1 MSLLYWL
8 ESIRNPVLDSVMS
21 VITEIGGEAVF
32 MIVALAIYWCI
43 SKKEGYYLLIV
54 GFVGTIL
61 SQFLKLFFQIP
72 RPWVKDPKFTTVGS
86 AREGATGYSFPSG
99 HTQNVVGTF
108 GGVARWQKQVW
119 LRIVCIVLIALT
131 AFSRMYLGV
140 HTPMDVG
147 FSFLI
152 TAALVFLLYPI
163 VKKVA
168 GNPKGMYLLLGVMSV
183 FSLAFILYAGLND
196 FHPISTDAKGIEEE
210 LACISEGLK
219 NGYSML
225 GALLGFAVGYTIDL
239 KYIRFEEKAV
249 WWVQIVKVVV
259 GMGLLLG
266 IKEGLKTVFNAVGF
280 TWLGSNI
287 FRYFAIVL
295 FASAIWPM
303 IFSRF
308 TKGRKT
314 H

>member
-86 AREGATGYSFPSG
+86 AKEGATGYSFPSG

-168 GNPKGMYLLLGVMSV
+168 DHPKRMYLLLGVMSV
-183 FSLAFILYAGLND
+183 FSIVFILYAGLND

-249 WWVQIVKVVV
+249 WWMQIVKVVV

-266 IKEGLKTVFNAVGF
+266 IKEGLKAVFNAVGF

-287 FRYFAIVL
+287 FRYFAVVL

-308 TKGRKT
+308 IKGRKT